1 MCRSW
6 TCSTK
11 RRGDSRSRSRRC
23 WRTSSSPR
31 ARSPAARRS
40 CATCAARRIG
50 WTSPRPARRARR
62 RHSST
67 RRRSTSAPR
76 PECARAPWL
85 DALLEEAGARAT
97 CLDLTDVL
105 GRGSDAHLRPL
116 RSAAGPLLVPLDRA
130 LIELVWS
137 ATGYPSRGA
146 YRDSHRLTGHRH
158 CAWAVDGAAYDPRRA
173 SAQARADARDFVE
186 HAAARVRG
194 GAFAVFA
201 VDTEL
206 VGLHWH
212 EPVPAPELPVTSWG
226 TPRDLSTWSAPP
238 AGGLAWRQRAAELR
252 AVGTMPAV
260 PDRALRELL
269 ALQSSDWAFLAAR
282 SAGRANRKRWL
293 RDRGPVPVRA
303 RRRARVRVRGRA
315 GGAGRAR
322 VGAAQPRAASAA
334 RRARRAL
341 SG

>member
-1 MCRSW
+1 
-6 TCSTK
+6 
-11 RRGDSRSRSRRC
+11 
-23 WRTSSSPR
+23 
-31 ARSPAARRS
+31 
-40 CATCAARRIG
+40 
-50 WTSPRPARRARR
+50 
-62 RHSST
+62 
-67 RRRSTSAPR
+67 
-76 PECARAPWL
+76 
-85 DALLEEAGARAT
+85 
-97 CLDLTDVL
+97 VL

-206 VGLHWH
+206 VGLHWHEGVGWLAAVLDAAAAGGLRIQPLDELLREH